1 MMITDEDMEW
11 ATVDRMRGML
21 VKVHDDYKVTHTYA
35 LFTTI
40 LCWVIQRIRTSGAG
54 RIERRAQ
61 SVLETLKNELISD
74 QPWGI
79 WTIGADDQQLVQDI
93 PRRGPFPEFDGFTAA
108 RFLTALRNA
117 TAHGDARNIRPVNR
131 GNILVGH
138 EFHCSETDERRR
150 VTWHGQIV
158 LERRDMQRI
167 GIALAVRYCEALADH
182 RDGGVSPDFEANAR
196 SIREEAA

>member
-1 MMITDEDMEW
+1 MMITDEHMEW
-11 ATVDRMRGML
+11 ATVHRMRDML
-21 VKVHDDYKVTHTYA
+21 VNVHDDYKVTHTYA

-40 LCWVIQRIRTSGAG
+40 LCWVMQRIRTNGAG
-54 RIERRAQ
+54 RIDRRAQ

-79 WTIGADDQQLVQDI
+79 WTIGANDQQMAQDI
-93 PRRGPFPEFDGFTAA
+93 PRHGPFLEFDEFTAA

-138 EFHCSETDERRR
+138 EFHCSEKNAQR
-150 VTWHGQIV
+150 VETWHGKIV
-158 LERRDMQRI
+158 LERRDMRRI
-167 GIALAVRYCEALADH
+167 GIALADRYCEALADR
-182 RDGGVSPDFEANAR
+182 RDEGVGLHFEAEAR
-196 SIREEAA
+196 TIREAAA